1 MRAWIFR
8 DHPKLRKRFFRD
20 MATVNDTTTPMNVI
34 DGIDGDAVTRLIDGA
49 KARVKKVRETDDDET
64 QSGARH
70 EEAGAG

>member
-1 MRAWIFR
+1 MLAFFGSRIGIVVRAL
-8 DHPKLRKRFFRD
+8 DTRK
-20 MATVNDTTTPMNVI
+20 MAFILFASIAVLAT
-34 DGIDGDAVTRLIDGA
+34 VTRLIDGA